1 MRSDLL
7 AAVRYCCQT
16 DTALG
21 IVASCLVLCTF
32 AMTSMSRLRVV
43 AICSNLAFICY
54 GWHAGLWPIFVLHA
68 ILLPLNC
75 RRLAQ
80 SRATMTGRMGPA
92 APRAGVCPEATI
104 SPQSRTVIANRV

>member
-1 MRSDLL
+1 MSPDFA

-16 DTALG
+16 DAALG
-21 IVASCLVLCTF
+21 IFASCLVLCTF
-32 AMTSMSRLRVV
+32 AMTSMTRLRVV
-43 AICSNLAFICY
+43 AICSNVAFMSY

-80 SRATMTGRMGPA
+80 SGAWA
-92 APRAGVCPEATI
+92 APRARGRPEANPSLT
-104 SPQSRTVIANRV
+104 PGR

>member
-21 IVASCLVLCTF
+21 IDASCLVLCTF

-92 APRAGVCPEATI
+92 AAASWGVPG
-104 SPQSRTVIANRV
+104 SN